1 MRPSLGASLTT
12 LSIKMDG
19 CCYLSF
25 ARNGETDSL
34 FIYRDGKALRDC
46 NTAVID
52 GAGCASTYNLGAWG
66 GLPMQLLNVRSLGLN
81 A

>member
-34 FIYRDGKALRDC
+34 FMCSGGKALRDC
-46 NTAVID
+46 NTTVID
-52 GAGCASTYNLGAWG
+52 GAGCA
-66 GLPMQLLNVRSLGLN
+66 
-81 A
+81 